1 MAMRCLDYAVLV
13 GHTAVVAAGAKALV
27 GAEGLV
33 AGGDV
38 EGVAA
43 LAVAVAAGG

>member
-1 MAMRCLDYAVLV
+1 MAMRCLDDAVLM
-13 GHTAVVAAGAKALV
+13 GDSAVVAAGGKAVV

-33 AGGDV
+33 ARGDV

-43 LAVAVAAGG
+43 VAVAAGG